1 MDYLNLE
8 KKTLNP
14 VVDQLNQLLAEYHIY
29 YQNLR
34 RYHWHVQGS
43 NFFDLHVKFEELYTS
58 AQLSIDEIAE
68 RILTVRQKPIATY
81 KEYLDMA
88 TIKEVKSVD
97 DHKMVEHILQN
108 HKIIIDQMRVV
119 LDKASEAE
127 DEGTTDIIAGFLSS
141 LEKSSWMLDAWL
153 AKS

>member
-8 KKTLNP
+8 KKSLNP
-14 VVDQLNQLLAEYHIY
+14 VVEELNQLLAEYHIY

>member
-14 VVDQLNQLLAEYHIY
+14 VVDELNQLLAEYHIY

>member
-1 MDYLNLE
+1 MDYLNIE

-14 VVDQLNQLLAEYHIY
+14 VVDELNQLLAEYHIY

>member
-8 KKTLNP
+8 KKSLSP
-14 VVDQLNQLLAEYHIY
+14 VVGALNQLLAEYQIY

-43 NFFDLHVKFEELYTS
+43 NFFDLHVKFEELYTT

-68 RILTVRQKPIATY
+68 RILTLRQKPVATY

-88 TIKEVKSVD
+88 AIKEVKSSD
-97 DHKMVEHILQN
+97 DTEMVEHILQD
-108 HKIIIDQMRVV
+108 HKMIIDQMRIV
-119 LDKASEAE
+119 LEKASEAE
-127 DEGTTDIIAGFLSS
+127 DEGTIDLVGGFLSG

>member
-68 RILTVRQKPIATY
+68 RILTVRHKPIATY

-88 TIKEVKSVD
+88 IIKEVKAVD
-97 DHKMVEHILQN
+97 DHKMVEHILEN

-119 LDKASEAE
+119 LEKASEAE

-141 LEKSSWMLDAWL
+141 LEKSYWMLDAWL

>member
-1 MDYLNLE
+1 
-8 KKTLNP
+8 
-14 VVDQLNQLLAEYHIY
+14 
-29 YQNLR
+29 
-34 RYHWHVQGS
+34 
-43 NFFDLHVKFEELYTS
+43 
-58 AQLSIDEIAE
+58 
-68 RILTVRQKPIATY
+68 
-81 KEYLDMA
+81 MA